1 MTEISFGYGLN
12 HGKDADRGLV
22 LGESGG
28 GKTYLVRS
36 ILKHF
41 NKKNVLIITPQA
53 DEFTDYPHR
62 VVTLR
67 PEPVMEA
74 IGEALQRGNMVVLID
89 DSDILLEKI
98 IKDERFKLF
107 LGGARHRG
115 VAWLIISR
123 RTADIPTLVPKQ
135 ANKLFLFQTDLP
147 RDVEFLNEYFYPAGD
162 EVKDLDRNAHEFLY
176 IDRDAKTR
184 TRMIA

>member
-1 MTEISFGYGLN
+1 MTEISLTN
-12 HGKDADRGLV
+12 QDRILI

-36 ILKHF
+36 FLKKF
-41 NKKNVLIITPQA
+41 SKRRVLVITPQA
-53 DEFTDYPHR
+53 DEFTDYPNR
-62 VVTLR
+62 IVTLR
-67 PEPVMEA
+67 PEPVMDA
-74 IGEALQRGNMVVLID
+74 IGEALDKGNQIVLID
-89 DSDILLEKI
+89 DSDILLEKSV
-98 IKDERFKLF
+98 KDERFKLF

-115 VAWLIISR
+115 VGWVIISR

-147 RDVEFLNEYFYPAGD
+147 RDIEFLNEYYYPAGD
-162 EVKDLDRNAHEFLY
+162 EVKALDRDAHEFLY

-184 TRMIA
+184 TVMTA